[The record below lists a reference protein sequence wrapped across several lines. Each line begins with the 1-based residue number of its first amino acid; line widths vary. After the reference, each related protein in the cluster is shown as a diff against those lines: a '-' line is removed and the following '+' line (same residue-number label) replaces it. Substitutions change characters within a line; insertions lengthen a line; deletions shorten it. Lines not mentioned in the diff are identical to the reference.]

1 MSCFFWYTM
10 RKNWFTLI
18 EVVMVMVIVWL
29 ILSMT
34 IFFWSEYL
42 KELQLRKEKEEVINI
57 INYAMSYVKSS
68 NYFEWEKFTNLIIDI
83 WTWSIDVHL
92 DSSTWTWF
100 SSYSLLRS
108 EITFLNLPASNQIRL
123 TPYQRACVDV
133 INNTGDVTFQLSST
147 VNDQEFCFSRNM
159 ALCKLFITPCP

>member
-1 MSCFFWYTM
+1 MKIFNI
-10 RKNWFTLI
+10 RWFTLV
-18 EVVMVMVIVWL
+18 EVVIVMVIVWL

-34 IFFWSEYL
+34 IVFGSQYL
-42 KELQLRKEKEEVINI
+42 KELQLRKEKEELINVVT
-57 INYAMSYVKSS
+57 YASSYVKSS
-68 NYFEWEKFTNLIIDI
+68 NYYQWQKFSNMIVVISTWWIDI
-83 WTWSIDVHL
+83 TL
-92 DSSTWTWF
+92 DSLTWTWF